1 MLVNIHTH
9 TKRDDSTEIVNGFET
24 FDWLSYYSFGIHP
37 LDSETNDLKIREIE
51 NNAHDKFMLAIG
63 EIGLDKVKGPVLEI
77 QKSCFIDQVLIA
89 EKINR
94 PVIIHCVKAWNEI
107 VAIKRQLQPK
117 QTWIFHGFN
126 KVVILESVLAEG
138 LMISIGAA
146 ILNNTK
152 LQMALLKI
160 PNDRLFLETDD
171 SEITILEIYNKVS
184 ELKKLTLPELEEII
198 ENNFKRIFR
207 I

>member
-1 MLVNIHTH
+1 M
-9 TKRDDSTEIVNGFET
+9 EIVDGFQT
-24 FDWLSYYSFGIHP
+24 FDYLGYYSFGIHP
-37 LDSETNDLKIREIE
+37 WNSETNDLKIREIE
-51 NNAHDKFMLAIG
+51 NNAQDKFMLAIG
-63 EIGLDKVKGPVLEI
+63 EIGLDKMKGPALEI
-77 QKSCFIDQVLIA
+77 QKSCFIDQVLVA

-107 VAIKRQLQPK
+107 VAIKRQLQPQ

-126 KVVILESVLAEG
+126 KVAILDSILAEG
-138 LMISIGAA
+138 LMISIGSA
-146 ILNNTK
+146 ILNDTK
-152 LQMALLKI
+152 LQEVLLKI

-171 SEITILEIYNKVS
+171 SQITILEVYKKVS
-184 ELKKLTLPELEEII
+184 TLKKLTLTELEEII